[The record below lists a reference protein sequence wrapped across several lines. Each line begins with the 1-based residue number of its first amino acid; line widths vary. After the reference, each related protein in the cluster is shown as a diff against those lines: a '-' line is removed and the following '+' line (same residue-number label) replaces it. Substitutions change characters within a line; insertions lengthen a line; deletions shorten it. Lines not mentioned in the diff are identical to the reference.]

1 MLPTVTPAVSAA
13 ILAHQAGPIGLLL
26 VSIPLV
32 VLSVALRAAHVRA
45 QRQLDDLHAHD
56 EPGALGDQ
64 PEGAARE

>member
-32 VLSVALRAAHVRA
+32 VMSLLLRQANKRA
-45 QRQLDDLHAHD
+45 QSRLADKRATELD
-56 EPGALGDQ
+56 
-64 PEGAARE
+64 AAVSDVDPRCS